1 MQLAGSLPENMHGLE
16 QFVKKC
22 FSGGQI
28 TEKRVS
34 ILSSIHVYVP
44 SKNWFNVLI
53 NWNNYTE
60 RDF

>member
-22 FSGGQI
+22 FSGGHI

-44 SKNWFNVLI
+44 SKNWFQCLNKL
-53 NWNNYTE
+53 E
-60 RDF
+60 